1 MSSEVKG
8 DNIDND
14 LLMRNSFITI
24 IIILLIIYGIPS
36 IFYGLVYQ
44 YRKSYSM
51 PMDVDGIL
59 EDFIDKKED
68 LNMVYNSL
76 YRDIYLFTNFISIR
90 KLVLC
95 DGTNNED
102 NELQKEYNVQVKKIF
117 EKLKKIKIFCDNEYD
132 TIKKNSDKQID
143 ISKKIREDQ
152 EHEIELLI
160 MKEAGE
166 NSRHNS
172 TSTREWITYII
183 SGIFNTF
190 KFTSTFMLSILTFLR
205 GVFDSGRG
213 VFDSCAGLVM
223 PILSAC
229 LKNKVITGFLILI
242 FIIVIVLYG
251 IKSASGGGN
260 SGGSGGSG
268 GMNYSS
274 DNQNGFSPSAVYYEL
289 LDTYKYYTKMA
300 NNFNLNDYTGN
311 LLGNTVDENNG
322 YYGSEEDGI
331 NIKRPELNGKRYDNL
346 SYFDLKKLKIDN
358 INDGNQDIKTEENK
372 YYNVYLPSE
381 KFRVDDKEEA
391 ENKLPWNI
399 YASSKTEKIWKL
411 DCETVDYIVKDGA
424 KKSAFITDGDKCK
437 INEVG
442 LRDAFAS
449 DISNE
454 DDILETIYTTEYIK

>member
-14 LLMRNSFITI
+14 LLMKNSFITL

-36 IFYGLVYQ
+36 IFYGIVYSF
-44 YRKSYSM
+44 RNSSGM

-59 EDFIDKKED
+59 DEFIDKKED

-76 YRDIYLFTNFISIR
+76 YRDIYLFTKFIPIR
-90 KLVLC
+90 KIFIC
-95 DGTNNED
+95 DGSNND
-102 NELQKEYNVQVKKIF
+102 DAKLQKEYNVIVKKIF
-117 EKLKKIKIFCDNEYD
+117 DKLKDIKKFCDNEYQ
-132 TIKKNSDKQID
+132 TIKSNSDKQID

-166 NSRHNS
+166 NSRHNYK
-172 TSTREWITYII
+172 STREWITYII

-190 KFTSTFMLSILTFLR
+190 KFTLTFMFNISKFTSTFMLSILNFLL
-205 GVFDSGRG
+205 GVFKT
-213 VFDSCAGLVM
+213 LKVM
-223 PILSAC
+223 PIITAC
-229 LKNKVITGFLILI
+229 LKNKVITGFIILVI
-242 FIIVIVLYG
+242 IIMFILSML
-251 IKSASGGGN
+251 K
-260 SGGSGGSG
+260 
-268 GMNYSS
+268 YSS
-274 DNQNGFSPSAVYYEL
+274 LDRKTGEFNYVPNNEISFNPFSIYNDM

-311 LLGNTVDENNG
+311 LFGNTVDKNNG

-331 NIKRPELNGKRYDNL
+331 NIKRPTLDGKRYDNL
-346 SYFDLKKLKIDN
+346 SYVDLKKLKIDK
-358 INDGNQDIKTEENK
+358 INDGNQDIRTEENK

-381 KFRVDDKEEA
+381 KFRDVDNEA
-391 ENKLPWNI
+391 VNKLPWNI

>member
-1 MSSEVKG
+1 MSSEVKD
-8 DNIDND
+8 DNFDNN

-24 IIILLIIYGIPS
+24 IIILLIVYGIPS
-36 IFYGLVYQ
+36 IFYGIVYS
-44 YRKSYSM
+44 YRSSNSM
-51 PMDVDGIL
+51 PTDVDGIL
-59 EDFIDKKED
+59 EEFIDKKED

-76 YRDIYLFTNFISIR
+76 YRDIYLFTNFIPIR
-90 KLVLC
+90 KLFLC
-95 DGTNNED
+95 DGSNND
-102 NELQKEYNVQVKKIF
+102 DAKLQKEYSVIVKKIF
-117 EKLKKIKIFCDNEYD
+117 DKLKKIKMFCDSEYD
-132 TIKKNSDKQID
+132 IIKDNSDKQID

-183 SGIFNTF
+183 SGIFNIFKFTFNIF
-190 KFTSTFMLSILTFLR
+190 KFTSTYMLSLSTFFR
-205 GVFDSGRG
+205 GVFDSI
-213 VFDSCAGLVM
+213 AGLIM
-223 PILSAC
+223 PLLSAI

-251 IKSASGGGN
+251 IKSASGGSN
-260 SGGSGGSG
+260 SGGSGV
-268 GMNYSS
+268 NRS

-289 LDTYKYYTKMA
+289 LDTYKYYTRMV
-300 NNFNLNDYTGN
+300 NNFNLNDYTSN
-311 LLGNTVDENNG
+311 LLGNKVEESSG

-331 NIKRPELNGKRYDNL
+331 NIKRPQLNGKRYDNL
-346 SYFDLKKLKIDN
+346 SYFDLKKFKIDN
-358 INDGNQDIKTEENK
+358 INDGNQDIRTEENK

-381 KFRVDDKEEA
+381 KFKDVDNGVEV
-391 ENKLPWNI
+391 NKLPWNI

-411 DCETVDYIVKDGA
+411 DCETIDYIVKDGA

-442 LRDAFAS
+442 LRDADLS
-449 DISNE
+449 GISGD
-454 DDILETIYTTEYIK
+454 DDILSTIYTTEYIK

>member
-1 MSSEVKG
+1 
-8 DNIDND
+8 
-14 LLMRNSFITI
+14 
-24 IIILLIIYGIPS
+24 
-36 IFYGLVYQ
+36 
-44 YRKSYSM
+44 
-51 PMDVDGIL
+51 
-59 EDFIDKKED
+59 
-68 LNMVYNSL
+68 
-76 YRDIYLFTNFISIR
+76 
-90 KLVLC
+90 
-95 DGTNNED
+95 
-102 NELQKEYNVQVKKIF
+102 
-117 EKLKKIKIFCDNEYD
+117 
-132 TIKKNSDKQID
+132 
-143 ISKKIREDQ
+143 
-152 EHEIELLI
+152 
-160 MKEAGE
+160 
-166 NSRHNS
+166 
-172 TSTREWITYII
+172 
-183 SGIFNTF
+183 
-190 KFTSTFMLSILTFLR
+190 
-205 GVFDSGRG
+205 
-213 VFDSCAGLVM
+213 
-223 PILSAC
+223 
-229 LKNKVITGFLILI
+229 
-242 FIIVIVLYG
+242 
-251 IKSASGGGN
+251 
-260 SGGSGGSG
+260 
-268 GMNYSS
+268 
-274 DNQNGFSPSAVYYEL
+274 
-289 LDTYKYYTKMA
+289 MA